1 MNKAAL
7 QTWDVFCKIVDNHG
21 DIGVCWR
28 LCQQL
33 ANEHALRVRLF
44 IDDMP
49 AAAHIVP
56 QLNPKL
62 AQQDIAGVT
71 VCTWPNE
78 AIMPAATVLE
88 TFSCGLPLA
97 YLEKMLT
104 QQSHWIN
111 LDYLSAEDW
120 VADFHGKPSPQ
131 AQLPITKHFFF
142 PGFEIHTGGL
152 LRERDLIAKRIAYSK
167 DAQAQSQFWQTLGCE
182 QAMAAIENSLKI
194 SLFCYPQA
202 NVPSLLAGLH
212 SLDQAVTLFYP
223 ASQLHSTT
231 ELFPDFARGAGL
243 SLNKHNITVQPIRFL
258 SQANYDPLLWSCD
271 CNFVRG
277 EDSWVRAIWAGQAFI
292 WQPYIQ
298 EEGTHLK
305 KMQAFLDRYSQQAS
319 PELSTLLTAAHYAW
333 SDAQAHDSKIFTELM
348 QALSLAKQ
356 HALAEA
362 NRLAKQPDLLSKL
375 LSFNEKLTEN
385 KV

>member
-1 MNKAAL
+1 MNKIAL
-7 QTWDVFCKIVDNHG
+7 QNWDVFCKIVDNHG

-33 ANEHALRVRLF
+33 ANEHALKVRLF

-56 QLNPKL
+56 QLDPKL
-62 AQQDIAGVT
+62 AQQGIAGVS
-71 VCTWPNE
+71 VCAWTNE
-78 AIMPAATVLE
+78 AIMPAANVLE

-97 YLEKMLT
+97 YLENMVA
-104 QQSHWIN
+104 QQSQWIN
-111 LDYLSAEDW
+111 LEYLSAEDW

-142 PGFEIHTGGL
+142 PGFGIHTGGL

-167 DAQAQSQFWQTLGCE
+167 DTEAQSQFWQALGCE
-182 QAMAAIENSLKI
+182 QGMAAIENSLKI

-202 NVPSLLAGLH
+202 NVPCLLAGLH
-212 SLDQAVTLFYP
+212 SLDQAVTLFFP
-223 ASQLHSTT
+223 ASLLHSTA

-243 SLNKHNITVQPIRFL
+243 SLKKNNITVQPIPFL
-258 SQANYDPLLWSCD
+258 SQANYDRLLWSCD

-305 KMQAFLDRYSQQAS
+305 KMQAFLDRYCQQAS
-319 PELSTLLTAAHYAW
+319 QELSTLLTAAHYAW
-333 SDAQAHDSKIFTELM
+333 SDAQAQQPKIFTELM
-348 QALSLAKQ
+348 QALSIAKD

-362 NRLAKQPDLLSKL
+362 NRLAKQPDLVSKL

>member
-1 MNKAAL
+1 MNKIAL

-33 ANEHALRVRLF
+33 ANEHALKVRLF

-56 QLNPKL
+56 QLDPKL
-62 AQQDIAGVT
+62 AQQGIAGVT
-71 VCTWPNE
+71 VCAWTNE
-78 AIMPAATVLE
+78 AIRPAANVLE

-97 YLEKMLT
+97 YLENMVA
-104 QQSHWIN
+104 QQSQWIN

-167 DAQAQSQFWQTLGCE
+167 DTEAQSEFWQALGCE
-182 QAMAAIENSLKI
+182 QSMAAIENSLKI

-202 NVPSLLAGLH
+202 NVPCLLAGLH
-212 SLDQAVTLFYP
+212 SLDQAVTLFFP
-223 ASQLHSTT
+223 ASLLHNTA

-243 SLNKHNITVQPIRFL
+243 SLKKNNITVQPIPFL
-258 SQANYDPLLWSCD
+258 SQANYDRLLWSCD

-305 KMQAFLDRYSQQAS
+305 KMQAFLDCYCQQAS
-319 PELSTLLTAAHYAW
+319 QELSTLLTAAHYAW
-333 SDAQAHDSKIFTELM
+333 SDAQAQQPKIFTELM
-348 QALSLAKQ
+348 QALSIAKDL
-356 HALAEA
+356 ALAEA
-362 NRLAKQPDLLSKL
+362 NRLAKQPDLVSKL

>member
-1 MNKAAL
+1 MGAPIHRRHAGSRAHCAAI
-7 QTWDVFCKIVDNHG
+7 K
-21 DIGVCWR
+21 
-28 LCQQL
+28 
-33 ANEHALRVRLF
+33 
-44 IDDMP
+44 
-49 AAAHIVP
+49 P
-56 QLNPKL
+56 Q
-62 AQQDIAGVT
+62 ASAT
-71 VCTWPNE
+71 RHCR
-78 AIMPAATVLE
+78 PAATVLE

-97 YLEKMLT
+97 YLEKMLA

-142 PGFEIHTGGL
+142 PGFEINTGGL

-167 DAQAQSQFWQTLGCE
+167 DAQAQSQFWQNVLGLTDLT
-182 QAMAAIENSLKI
+182 QIQNSLKI

-212 SLDQAVTLFYP
+212 SLDQAVTLFFP
-223 ASQLHSTT
+223 ASLLHGTD

-243 SLNKHNITVQPIRFL
+243 SLKKRNITVQPIPFL
-258 SQANYDPLLWSCD
+258 SQVNYDRLLWSCD

-305 KMQAFLDRYSQQAS
+305 KMQAFLDRYSKQAS
-319 PELSTLLTAAHYAW
+319 PELASLLSAAHFAW
-333 SDAQAHDSKIFTELM
+333 SDAKTHDSKIFTGLM
-348 QALSLAKQ
+348 QALCLAKE
-356 HALAEA
+356 HAQAEA
-362 NRLAKQPDLLSKL
+362 NRLAMQPDLLSKL
-375 LSFNEKLTEN
+375 LSFNEKLIKN

>member
-1 MNKAAL
+1 MNKTAL
-7 QTWDVFCKIVDNHG
+7 LTWDVFCKIVDNHG

-78 AIMPAATVLE
+78 AIMPAVTVLE

-97 YLEKMLT
+97 YLEKMLA

-120 VADFHGKPSPQ
+120 VSDFHGKPSPQ

-182 QAMAAIENSLKI
+182 QGMAAIENSLKI

-202 NVPSLLAGLH
+202 NVPCLLAGLQ
-212 SLDQAVTLFYP
+212 SLDQAVTLFFP
-223 ASQLHSTT
+223 ASLLHSTA

-243 SLNKHNITVQPIRFL
+243 SLKKQNITVQPIPFL
-258 SQANYDPLLWSCD
+258 SQANYDRLLWSCD

-319 PELSTLLTAAHYAW
+319 PELSKLVSAAHYAW

>member
-1 MNKAAL
+1 MNKSVL

-33 ANEHALRVRLF
+33 ANEHALEVRLF
-44 IDDMP
+44 IDDMS

-56 QLNPKL
+56 QLNLKL

-71 VCTWPNE
+71 VCAWPNE
-78 AIMPAATVLE
+78 AIMPAANVLE

-97 YLEKMLT
+97 YLEKMVA

-167 DAQAQSQFWQTLGCE
+167 DAQAQSQFWQALGCE
-182 QAMAAIENSLKI
+182 QDMAAIENSLKI

-212 SLDQAVTLFYP
+212 SLDQAVTLFFP
-223 ASQLHSTT
+223 ASLLHSAA

-243 SLNKHNITVQPIRFL
+243 SLRKQNITVQPIPFL
-258 SQANYDPLLWSCD
+258 SQANYDRLLWSCD

-305 KMQAFLDRYSQQAS
+305 KMQAFLDRYSKQGRPDLA
-319 PELSTLLTAAHYAW
+319 TLLSAAHYAW
-333 SDAQAHDSKIFTELM
+333 SDAQAQQPKIFTELM

-375 LSFNEKLTEN
+375 LSFNEKLIEN

>member
-1 MNKAAL
+1 
-7 QTWDVFCKIVDNHG
+7 
-21 DIGVCWR
+21 
-28 LCQQL
+28 
-33 ANEHALRVRLF
+33 
-44 IDDMP
+44 MP

-56 QLNPKL
+56 QLNLKL
-62 AQQDIAGVT
+62 AQQGIAGVT
-71 VCTWPNE
+71 VCAWPNE
-78 AIMPAATVLE
+78 AIMPAANVLE

-97 YLEKMLT
+97 YLEKMVA

-142 PGFEIHTGGL
+142 PGFEINTGGL

-167 DAQAQSQFWQTLGCE
+167 DAQAQSQFWQALGCE
-182 QAMAAIENSLKI
+182 QGMAAIENSLKI

-202 NVPSLLAGLH
+202 NVPSLLTGLH
-212 SLDQAVTLFYP
+212 SLEQAVTLFFP
-223 ASQLHSTT
+223 ASLLHSTA

-243 SLNKHNITVQPIRFL
+243 SLKKQHITVQPIPFL
-258 SQANYDPLLWSCD
+258 SQANYDRLLWSCD

-298 EEGTHLK
+298 EEGLHLK
-305 KMQAFLDRYSQQAS
+305 KMQAFLDRYSKQAS
-319 PELSTLLTAAHYAW
+319 PELSTLISAAHYAW

-362 NRLAKQPDLLSKL
+362 NRLAQQPDLLSKL

>member
-1 MNKAAL
+1 MNKSAL

-33 ANEHALRVRLF
+33 ANEQALRVRLF

-56 QLNPKL
+56 QLHPKL

-71 VCTWPNE
+71 VCAWPSDS
-78 AIMPAATVLE
+78 IMPAANVLE
-88 TFSCGLPLA
+88 TFSCGLPMA
-97 YLEKMLT
+97 YLEKMVA

-131 AQLPITKHFFF
+131 TQLPITRHFFF
-142 PGFEIHTGGL
+142 PGFEINTGGL
-152 LRERDLIAKRIAYSK
+152 LRECDLIAKRIAYSK
-167 DAQAQSQFWQTLGCE
+167 NTQAQSQFWQALGCE
-182 QAMAAIENSLKI
+182 QGQAAIENSLKI

-212 SLDQAVTLFYP
+212 SLDQAVTLFFP
-223 ASQLHSTT
+223 ASLLHSTAD
-231 ELFPDFARGAGL
+231 LFPDFARGAGL
-243 SLNKHNITVQPIRFL
+243 SLNKLNITVQPIPFL
-258 SQANYDPLLWSCD
+258 SQANYDRLLLSCD

-292 WQPYIQ
+292 WQP
-298 EEGTHLK
+298 
-305 KMQAFLDRYSQQAS
+305 
-319 PELSTLLTAAHYAW
+319 
-333 SDAQAHDSKIFTELM
+333 
-348 QALSLAKQ
+348 
-356 HALAEA
+356 
-362 NRLAKQPDLLSKL
+362 
-375 LSFNEKLTEN
+375 
-385 KV
+385 

>member
-1 MNKAAL
+1 MNKTAL

-33 ANEHALRVRLF
+33 ANEQALRVRLF

-56 QLNPKL
+56 QLNPTL

-71 VCTWPNE
+71 VCAWPNE
-78 AIMPAATVLE
+78 SIMPATTVLE

-97 YLEKMLT
+97 YLEKMLA

-167 DAQAQSQFWQTLGCE
+167 DAQAQSQFWQALGCE
-182 QAMAAIENSLKI
+182 QGMAAIENSLKI

-319 PELSTLLTAAHYAW
+319 PELSTLLTAAHYSW

>member
-1 MNKAAL
+1 MNKIAL

-33 ANEHALRVRLF
+33 ANEHALKVRLF

-56 QLNPKL
+56 QLDPKL
-62 AQQDIAGVT
+62 AQQGIAGVS
-71 VCTWPNE
+71 VCAWTNE
-78 AIMPAATVLE
+78 AIMPAANVLE

-97 YLEKMLT
+97 YLENMVA
-104 QQSHWIN
+104 QQSQWIN

-131 AQLPITKHFFF
+131 TQLPITRHFFF

-167 DAQAQSQFWQTLGCE
+167 DTEAQSEFWQALGCE
-182 QAMAAIENSLKI
+182 QSMAAIENSLKI

-202 NVPSLLAGLH
+202 NVPCLLAGLH
-212 SLDQAVTLFYP
+212 SLDQAVTLFFP
-223 ASQLHSTT
+223 ASLLHNTA

-243 SLNKHNITVQPIRFL
+243 SLKKNNITVQPIPFL
-258 SQANYDPLLWSCD
+258 SQANYDRLLWSCD

-305 KMQAFLDRYSQQAS
+305 KMQAFLDRYCQQAS
-319 PELSTLLTAAHYAW
+319 QELSTLLTAAHYAW
-333 SDAQAHDSKIFTELM
+333 SDAQAQQPKIFTELM
-348 QALSLAKQ
+348 QALSIAKD

-362 NRLAKQPDLLSKL
+362 NRLAKQPDLVSKL

>member
-1 MNKAAL
+1 MNKIAL
-7 QTWDVFCKIVDNHG
+7 QNWDVFCKIVDNHG

-33 ANEHALRVRLF
+33 ANEHALKVRLF

-56 QLNPKL
+56 QLDPKL
-62 AQQDIAGVT
+62 AQQGIAGVT
-71 VCTWPNE
+71 VCAWTNE
-78 AIMPAATVLE
+78 AIMPAANVLE

-97 YLEKMLT
+97 YLENMVA
-104 QQSHWIN
+104 QQSQWIN

-142 PGFEIHTGGL
+142 PGFGIHTGGL

-167 DAQAQSQFWQTLGCE
+167 DTEAQSQFWQALGCE
-182 QAMAAIENSLKI
+182 QGMAAIENSLKI

-202 NVPSLLAGLH
+202 NVPCLLAGLH
-212 SLDQAVTLFYP
+212 SLDQAVTLFFP
-223 ASQLHSTT
+223 ASLLQSTA

-243 SLNKHNITVQPIRFL
+243 SLKKNNITVQPIPFL
-258 SQANYDPLLWSCD
+258 SQANYDRLLWSCD

-298 EEGTHLK
+298 EECTHLK
-305 KMQAFLDRYSQQAS
+305 KMQAFLDRYCQQAS
-319 PELSTLLTAAHYAW
+319 QELSTLLTAAHYAW
-333 SDAQAHDSKIFTELM
+333 SDAQAQQPKIFTELM
-348 QALSLAKQ
+348 QALSIAKD

-362 NRLAKQPDLLSKL
+362 NRLAKQPDLVSKL

>member
-1 MNKAAL
+1 MNKTAL

-33 ANEHALRVRLF
+33 ANEHALEVRLF
-44 IDDMP
+44 IDNMS

-56 QLNPKL
+56 QLDLKL

-71 VCTWPNE
+71 VCAWPNE
-78 AIMPAATVLE
+78 AIMPAANVLE

-97 YLEKMLT
+97 YLEKMVA

-131 AQLPITKHFFF
+131 AQQPITRHFFF
-142 PGFEIHTGGL
+142 PGFETDTGGL
-152 LRERDLIAKRIAYSK
+152 LRERDLITKRIAYSK
-167 DAQAQSQFWQTLGCE
+167 DSQAQSDFWQNVLGLTDLR
-182 QAMAAIENSLKI
+182 QIQNSLKI

-202 NVPSLLAGLH
+202 NVPSLLTGLH
-212 SLDQAVTLFYP
+212 SLDQAVTLFFP
-223 ASQLHSTT
+223 ASLLHSAAD
-231 ELFPDFARGAGL
+231 LFPDFARGAGL
-243 SLNKHNITVQPIRFL
+243 SLRKHNITVQPIPFL
-258 SQANYDPLLWSCD
+258 SQAYYDRLLWSCD

-277 EDSWVRAIWAGQAFI
+277 EDSWVRAIWAGQAFV

-305 KMQAFLDRYSQQAS
+305 KMQAFLDRYSKQAS

-333 SDAQAHDSKIFTELM
+333 SNAKTHDSKIFTELM
-348 QALSLAKQ
+348 QALHLAKE

-362 NRLAKQPDLLSKL
+362 NRLAKQPNLLSKL

>member
-1 MNKAAL
+1 VNKSSL

-33 ANEHALRVRLF
+33 ANEQALQVRLF
-44 IDDMP
+44 VDDAT

-56 QLNPKL
+56 QLDPTL
-62 AQQDIAGVT
+62 GQQKIAGVT
-71 VCTWPNE
+71 VCAWPND
-78 AIMPAATVLE
+78 AIMPAANVLE
-88 TFSCGLPLA
+88 TFSCGLPMA
-97 YLEKMLT
+97 YLEKMVAQHSL
-104 QQSHWIN
+104 WIN

-142 PGFEIHTGGL
+142 PGFDIDSGGL
-152 LRERDLIAKRIAYSK
+152 LRERELIAERVAYTK
-167 DAQAQSQFWQTLGCE
+167 DAHAQRQFWQALGCE
-182 QAMAAIENSLKI
+182 QDNEAIANSLKI

-212 SLDQAVTLFYP
+212 NLDQAVTLFFP
-223 ASQLHSTT
+223 ASLLHSAAD
-231 ELFPDFARGAGL
+231 LFPDFARGAGL
-243 SLNKHNITVQPIRFL
+243 SLRKHNITVQPIAFL
-258 SQANYDPLLWSCD
+258 SQANYDRLLWSCD

-305 KMQAFLDRYSQQAS
+305 KMQAFLDRYSKQAS
-319 PELSTLLTAAHYAW
+319 PQLSTLISAAHYAW
-333 SDAQAHDSKIFTELM
+333 SNGKTQNSQIFTEWM
-348 QALSLAKQ
+348 QTLSLVKA

-362 NRLAKQPDLLSKL
+362 ESLASQPDLLSKL

>member
-1 MNKAAL
+1 
-7 QTWDVFCKIVDNHG
+7 
-21 DIGVCWR
+21 
-28 LCQQL
+28 
-33 ANEHALRVRLF
+33 
-44 IDDMP
+44 
-49 AAAHIVP
+49 
-56 QLNPKL
+56 
-62 AQQDIAGVT
+62 
-71 VCTWPNE
+71 
-78 AIMPAATVLE
+78 
-88 TFSCGLPLA
+88 
-97 YLEKMLT
+97 
-104 QQSHWIN
+104 
-111 LDYLSAEDW
+111 

-142 PGFEIHTGGL
+142 PGFEINTGGL

-167 DAQAQSQFWQTLGCE
+167 DAQAQSQFWQNVLGLTDLT
-182 QAMAAIENSLKI
+182 QIQNSLKI

-212 SLDQAVTLFYP
+212 SLDQAVTLFFP
-223 ASQLHSTT
+223 ASLLHSTA

-243 SLNKHNITVQPIRFL
+243 SLKKHNITVQPIPFL
-258 SQANYDPLLWSCD
+258 SQVNYDRLLWSCD

-298 EEGTHLK
+298 EEGLHLK
-305 KMQAFLDRYSQQAS
+305 KMQAFLDRYSKQAS
-319 PELSTLLTAAHYAW
+319 PELSTLISAAHYAW

-362 NRLAKQPDLLSKL
+362 NRLAQQPDLLSKL

>member
-1 MNKAAL
+1 MNKIAL

-33 ANEHALRVRLF
+33 ANEHALKVRLF

-56 QLNPKL
+56 QLDPKL
-62 AQQDIAGVT
+62 AQQGIAGVT
-71 VCTWPNE
+71 VCAWTNE
-78 AIMPAATVLE
+78 AIRPAANVLE

-97 YLEKMLT
+97 YLENMVA
-104 QQSHWIN
+104 QQSQWIN

-142 PGFEIHTGGL
+142 PGFGIHTGGL

-167 DAQAQSQFWQTLGCE
+167 DTEAQRQFWQALGCE
-182 QAMAAIENSLKI
+182 QGMAAIENSLKI

-202 NVPSLLAGLH
+202 NVPCLLAGLH
-212 SLDQAVTLFYP
+212 SLDQAVTLYFP
-223 ASQLHSTT
+223 ASLLHNTA

-243 SLNKHNITVQPIRFL
+243 SLKKNNITVQPIPFL
-258 SQANYDPLLWSCD
+258 SQANYDRLLWSCD

-305 KMQAFLDRYSQQAS
+305 KMQAFLDRYCQQAS
-319 PELSTLLTAAHYAW
+319 QELSTLLTAAHYAW
-333 SDAQAHDSKIFTELM
+333 SDAQAQQPKIFTELM
-348 QALSLAKQ
+348 QALSIAKD

-362 NRLAKQPDLLSKL
+362 NRLAKQPDLVSKL

>member
-1 MNKAAL
+1 MSRSEL
-7 QTWDVFCKIVDNHG
+7 HTWDVFCKIVDNHG

-33 ANEHALRVRLF
+33 AHEHALKVRLF

-71 VCTWPNE
+71 LCAWPNE
-78 AIMPAATVLE
+78 AIMPAANVLE
-88 TFSCGLPLA
+88 TFSCGLPPA
-97 YLEKMLT
+97 YLEKMVA

-111 LDYLSAEDW
+111 LDHLSAEDW
-120 VADFHGKPSPQ
+120 VANFHGKPSPQ
-131 AQLPITKHFFF
+131 AQRPITKHFFF
-142 PGFEIHTGGL
+142 PGFETDTGGL
-152 LRERDLIAKRIAYSK
+152 LRERDLIAERIAYSK
-167 DAQAQSQFWQTLGCE
+167 DSQAQRYFWQNVLG
-182 QAMAAIENSLKI
+182 QTDLRQIQTSLKI

-202 NVPSLLAGLH
+202 NVPALLAGLY
-212 SLDQAVTLFYP
+212 SLDQAVTLFFP
-223 ASQLHSTT
+223 ASLLHSATD
-231 ELFPDFARGAGL
+231 LFPDFARAADL
-243 SLNKHNITVQPIRFL
+243 SLRKHNITVQPIAFL
-258 SQANYDPLLWSCD
+258 SQANYDRLLWSCD

-298 EEGTHLK
+298 EEGLHLK
-305 KMQAFLDRYSQQAS
+305 KMQAFLDRYSKQANPQLAS
-319 PELSTLLTAAHYAW
+319 LLSAAHFAW
-333 SDAQAHDSKIFTELM
+333 SDAKTHDSKIFAELM
-348 QALSLAKQ
+348 QSLNMAKE
-356 HALAEA
+356 HALVEA
-362 NRLAKQPDLLSKL
+362 SRLAKQPDLLSKL
-375 LSFNEKLTEN
+375 LSLNEKLIEN